1 VAVRLRLM
9 RTGRSG
15 QATYRI
21 VAVDGRKRRDGACI
35 EKIGHY
41 NPRTAPPEL
50 VIDEAKALKW
60 LKQGASPSDTVRS
73 LLSRQGLLL
82 GWDLQKKGAP
92 PDEIQSKVAEFRKI
106 KEAGLIEKAKAGHE
120 AAAARKRKSAATVE
134 AVEAAAPISPS
145 PPETETSSEKSAE
158 PEGTT

>member
-82 GWDLQKKGAP
+82 GWDLQKKGASQ
-92 PDEIQSKVAEFRKI
+92 DEIQMKVAEFRGT
-106 KEAGLIEKAKAGHE
+106 KEAGLIGKAKAAQE
-120 AAAARKRKSAATVE
+120 AAAKKKKPAAAVE
-134 AVEAAAPISPS
+134 AVEAAAPIPA
-145 PPETETSSEKSAE
+145 PEPERSSEKSAE